1 MSGPVSGER
10 TERRTWLL
18 RALDAV
24 ERGGNRLPHPA
35 TLFVVLSLLVVV
47 LSWALSTAGV
57 TVQHPTTGEAI
68 GATNLLSVAGL
79 QRIVLGLL
87 PNFMNFG
94 PFGPVLVC
102 LLGLSVAE
110 HAGFLGAIVRV
121 VVGATPPRLLTLVI
135 VFVGATSHTAG
146 DVGYVLLL
154 PMAAALF
161 HSVGRHP
168 LAGLAAAF
176 SGVSGGFAAN
186 ILLSPNDVTIA
197 GITQD
202 AARILEP
209 GYVVTPM
216 ASYYFLA
223 ASVFLVT
230 LTGTLVTEKV
240 VEPRLGQYTGDA
252 VPEKSEPLTGRERS
266 GLRWAFASL
275 ALLAAFV
282 LWGLVP
288 ADGFLNDAKAPGF
301 LGSFFLRGLVFW
313 IFVFGLVP
321 GVVYGIV
328 AGTITSDRD
337 IYKGMTKN
345 MEVVAGYVVVVFFI
359 AQFVNI
365 FSWSDVG
372 VLIAVKGAAVLQA
385 MQLGVIPLML
395 LLVLLT
401 ATIDL
406 FMGSASA
413 KWAMLGTVMVPMF
426 MLLGYS
432 PELTQ
437 TAYRVGDSLT
447 NIITPL
453 SANFPLVLLFFQ
465 RYNPKAGIGT
475 LSATML
481 PYTVA
486 NMFAWSLMLVIWVWL
501 RLPTGPGAALFLT
514 H

>member
-1 MSGPVSGER
+1 
-10 TERRTWLL
+10 
-18 RALDAV
+18 
-24 ERGGNRLPHPA
+24 
-35 TLFVVLSLLVVV
+35 
-47 LSWALSTAGV
+47 
-57 TVQHPTTGEAI
+57 
-68 GATNLLSVAGL
+68 
-79 QRIVLGLL
+79 
-87 PNFMNFG
+87 
-94 PFGPVLVC
+94 
-102 LLGLSVAE
+102 
-110 HAGFLGAIVRV
+110 
-121 VVGATPPRLLTLVI
+121 VI
-135 VFVGATSHTAG
+135 VFVGASSHTAG

-161 HSVGRHP
+161 HTVGRHP

-209 GYVVTPM
+209 GYSVTPL

-230 LTGTLVTEKV
+230 LTGTVITEKV
-240 VEPRLGQYTGDA
+240 VEPRMGAYTGTA
-252 VPEKSEPLTGRERS
+252 VPEKAEPLTLRERRA
-266 GLRWAFASL
+266 LRWALLSVVV
-275 ALLAAFV
+275 LAALV
-282 LWGLVP
+282 LWGLLP
-288 ADGFLNDAKAPGF
+288 ADGFLNDAKSPGF

-321 GVVYGIV
+321 GIVYGVI

-337 IYKGMTKN
+337 IYVGMTKN
-345 MEVVAGYVVVVFFI
+345 MEVVAGYIVVVFFI

-365 FSWSDVG
+365 FAWSEIG
-372 VLIAVKGAAVLQA
+372 VLIAVKGAAVLRA
-385 MQLGVIPLML
+385 LGWGAIPLLL

-413 KWAMLGTVMVPMF
+413 KWAMLGSVMVPMF

-465 RYNPKAGIGT
+465 RYDSRAGIGT
-475 LSATML
+475 LSSTML
-481 PYTVA
+481 PYTLA
-486 NMFAWSLMLVIWVWL
+486 NMVAWSLMLVVWVWL
-501 RLPTGPGAALFLT
+501 RLPTGPGAPLFLSG
-514 H
+514 